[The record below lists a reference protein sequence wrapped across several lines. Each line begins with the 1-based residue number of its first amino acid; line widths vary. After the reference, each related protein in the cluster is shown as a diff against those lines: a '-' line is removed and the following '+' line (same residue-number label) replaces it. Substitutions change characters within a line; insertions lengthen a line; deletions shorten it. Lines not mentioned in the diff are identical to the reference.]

1 MAKIKW
7 EGLDK
12 LQKKLKENVTMND
25 VKRVVRQ
32 NGADLQQKIQE
43 KAEFTKGYQT
53 GQTKRSVNLEIKD
66 GGFTAESGPTTE
78 YAPCLKIG
86 RNIWQHMFENRA
98 KSVEI
103 LANIAQSDLM
113 SNVEHDIIKRKR
125 GILSCSKRLIFQAEK
140 AMDLRI

>member
-66 GGFTAESGPTTE
+66 GGLTAESGPTTE
-78 YAPCLKIG
+78 YAPCLNIG

-103 LANIAQSDLM
+103 LANI
-113 SNVEHDIIKRKR
+113 V
-125 GILSCSKRLIFQAEK
+125 
-140 AMDLRI
+140 